1 MGIRVWAPPTHLP
14 PPPLLSRPAN
24 RSVRDPPP
32 PFTVGETEARG
43 SRRCLRPCPC
53 LLPSPGH
60 WDQCLRKGLRSLI
73 CGCGLSINKGGQS
86 PAVAVLGLWGSWG
99 VCVTHGAFQRP
110 PPSPI
115 RFLQTPAAA
124 SPCGTQTGG
133 VSGEKRQS
141 GRIWEDVEF
150 GSHSPALLGGCGVW
164 RKWGGAEGHPG
175 RQRCPHWCPWGLGL
189 GIWHRAGGRGAEN
202 GLNSAHR

>member
-1 MGIRVWAPPTHLP
+1 MWAPPTHLP

-86 PAVAVLGLWGSWG
+86 SAVAVLGLWGSWG
-99 VCVTHGAFQRP
+99 VCVTHGAFQCP
-110 PPSPI
+110 PPQAPSASCRP
-115 RFLQTPAAA
+115 RLRLRPAVPKPGAFLGKNVKAAESGRTWRTA
-124 SPCGTQTGG
+124 ATAPLCWGVVVRGGNGG
-133 VSGEKRQS
+133 VPRVTPGDN
-141 GRIWEDVEF
+141 GVPTGVPGGWGWAF
-150 GSHSPALLGGCGVW
+150 GTGQEEGGLRTG
-164 RKWGGAEGHPG
+164 
-175 RQRCPHWCPWGLGL
+175 
-189 GIWHRAGGRGAEN
+189 
-202 GLNSAHR
+202 